1 MIVHCGSRSSAI
13 KEEKANKTDKIH
25 HMGLNNLGQSIG
37 ICEMSIA
44 ISKVSCIHVIE
55 KRRRSGKKGA
65 GDPQKRRKKKPVL
78 KQNVTRGAFFN
89 YKNKQKH
96 SFINKQKK
104 NRKGAAPKRFQR
116 LSVKEGGG
124 VHTLSNP
131 GRYKTAQRGH

>member
-1 MIVHCGSRSSAI
+1 M
-13 KEEKANKTDKIH
+13 
-25 HMGLNNLGQSIG
+25 GQSIG

-55 KRRRSGKKGA
+55 KRRRRGEKGA

-104 NRKGAAPKRFQR
+104 EQKRGSSKTFSTAFCQ
-116 LSVKEGGG
+116 
-124 VHTLSNP
+124 
-131 GRYKTAQRGH
+131 GRWWCAHAV